1 MRGSCSRV
9 CCVLV
14 GQLLRWSV
22 ILPCRFFVWDSYLSL
37 RGTTAGGWHV
47 VCPFSCLCF
56 QLYVDFKSESLLVPI
71 HGSHLPFHLSTV
83 KNVTCSEAQEGDN
96 SGSSSSSS
104 SSGKSRAQFFVLR
117 VNFQVPGSQTL
128 TLKGEE
134 NPLPD
139 LSGKPETVF
148 VKELMFRSEDGRHL
162 QSEEGAHS

>member
-1 MRGSCSRV
+1 M
-9 CCVLV
+9 
-14 GQLLRWSV
+14 
-22 ILPCRFFVWDSYLSL
+22 
-37 RGTTAGGWHV
+37 
-47 VCPFSCLCF
+47 
-56 QLYVDFKSESLLVPI
+56 
-71 HGSHLPFHLSTV
+71 

-104 SSGKSRAQFFVLR
+104 ASGKGRAQFFVLR

-162 QSEEGAHS
+162 QSESPHLFKKTLLFPVRACLFPSLSYFLPFDCDTLVELPEPSFRFVGVPVYIDA